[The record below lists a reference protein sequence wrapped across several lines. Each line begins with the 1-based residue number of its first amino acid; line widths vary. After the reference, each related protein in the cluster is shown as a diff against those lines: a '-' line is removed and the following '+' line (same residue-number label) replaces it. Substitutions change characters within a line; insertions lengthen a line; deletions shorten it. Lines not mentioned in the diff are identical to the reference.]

1 MRSKDR
7 WLTGPK
13 GVIVD
18 TVAEVEPALDS
29 MVVESLIGVAIPHRP
44 RQRDLA
50 RKDFIGVLAMSAT
63 DKPQPLRVNIGLTKV
78 ITLRVEPAGLLAGT
92 FGEWIDPMVLR

>member
-1 MRSKDR
+1 VRSKDR

-29 MVVESLIGVAIPHRP
+29 MVVESLIGVAFPHRP

-50 RKDFIGVLAMSAT
+50 RALTEDPDLLVSGRPVGPRALEKLTRALREHGAT
-63 DKPQPLRVNIGLTKV
+63 V
-78 ITLRVEPAGLLAGT
+78 
-92 FGEWIDPMVLR
+92 